1 MLFFYSD
8 SLAISSVLLPLL
20 FVALSVFALLLDR
33 LLGEP
38 AQFHPLVGFGR
49 WASWWEQR
57 LNQGNGKLGIVI
69 GALAL
74 AIVLSPLLLVVW
86 LFALLA
92 DVSLVGWCL
101 AQVAVLY
108 LCIGWQSLQQHALAV
123 WQASMAGDID
133 QARLKLSWIVSRD
146 VAELDADE
154 IAQADIESVLEN
166 SSDALFASLFWF
178 FIGGAVFTL
187 LHRWVNTL
195 DAMWGYKNNRFLY
208 FGKAAAR
215 LDDVLAY
222 IPARLTALCFILV
235 AGKHGMKAMACWRV
249 QARDCASPNGGV
261 VMTTGAGALNV
272 RLSARA
278 CYHGV
283 WKDKPAM
290 GFGSP
295 ATPEDIPVSIIL
307 VSRACIFALSMWALV
322 ALAFALMSTL

>member
-49 WASWWEQR
+49 WAIWWEQR

-108 LCIGWQSLQQHALAV
+108 LCIGWQSH
-123 WQASMAGDID
+123 
-133 QARLKLSWIVSRD
+133 
-146 VAELDADE
+146 
-154 IAQADIESVLEN
+154 
-166 SSDALFASLFWF
+166 
-178 FIGGAVFTL
+178 
-187 LHRWVNTL
+187 HR
-195 DAMWGYKNNRFLY
+195 
-208 FGKAAAR
+208 
-215 LDDVLAY
+215 
-222 IPARLTALCFILV
+222 
-235 AGKHGMKAMACWRV
+235 
-249 QARDCASPNGGV
+249 
-261 VMTTGAGALNV
+261 
-272 RLSARA
+272 
-278 CYHGV
+278 
-283 WKDKPAM
+283 
-290 GFGSP
+290 
-295 ATPEDIPVSIIL
+295 
-307 VSRACIFALSMWALV
+307 
-322 ALAFALMSTL
+322 